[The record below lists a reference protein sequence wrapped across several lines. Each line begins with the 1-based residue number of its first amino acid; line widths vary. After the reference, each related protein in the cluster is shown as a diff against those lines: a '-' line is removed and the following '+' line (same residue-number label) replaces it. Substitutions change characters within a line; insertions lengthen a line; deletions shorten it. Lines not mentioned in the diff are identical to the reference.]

1 MICELVSRSVRS
13 LFRRAVVQVWFEGA
27 RGLGRRG
34 ILPGLA
40 AKMPLRPR
48 PRAQGSLTQKDWK
61 LL

>member
-1 MICELVSRSVRS
+1 MCELVSRSVCS
-13 LFRRAVVQVWFEGA
+13 LFRRAVVQVRLERA

-34 ILPGLA
+34 ILPDLA

-48 PRAQGSLTQKDWK
+48 PRAQGSLHFRDWK

>member
-1 MICELVSRSVRS
+1 MRELVSRSACS
-13 LFRRAVVQVWFEGA
+13 LLRRADVQVWLEGA

-34 ILPGLA
+34 ILPDLA

-48 PRAQGSLTQKDWK
+48 PRAQGSLYFRDWK

>member
-1 MICELVSRSVRS
+1 MCELVSRSACS
-13 LFRRAVVQVWFEGA
+13 LFRRADVQVWFEGA

-34 ILPGLA
+34 ILPDLA

-48 PRAQGSLTQKDWK
+48 PRAQGSLHFRDWK